1 MNSKRQLVGEI
12 QATTGPTTPPRHKRQ
27 VMGEVVEEKGMRV
40 VRDMPPLPDPDAID
54 SFDPLHGLDRD
65 GLMQG
70 LRDGTIQTREKQ
82 AERAVQGASGGAEVG
97 GGLDMAAWVGG
108 KDVNRYDPGRVYVR
122 ATNAKD
128 HSSTLQMA
136 CPREVLHWVSRIV
149 ADRPE
154 YKSRADF
161 VRDAILHRIWQL
173 VNMAEDG
180 VIEDHGVPA
189 PRRESR
195 RAEP

>member
-1 MNSKRQLVGEI
+1 
-12 QATTGPTTPPRHKRQ
+12 
-27 VMGEVVEEKGMRV
+27 
-40 VRDMPPLPDPDAID
+40 
-54 SFDPLHGLDRD
+54 
-65 GLMQG
+65 
-70 LRDGTIQTREKQ
+70 
-82 AERAVQGASGGAEVG
+82 
-97 GGLDMAAWVGG
+97 MAAWVGG

-180 VIEDHGVPA
+180 VIEDRGVLGGEGV
-189 PRRESR
+189 RRFLLLQAFQTQQEEQ
-195 RAEP
+195 RAELAELTKVVEDAELLFGEIVEAGDPAYMDTTSEFNALLAEQLPEVWRDKLLDVVAKWEGQWARRWGNGKGTGR